1 MKTPQNEKKKT
12 TTKKETVKKGYD
24 SLVYSHMHWQF
35 KVNHIVKT
43 LYNNI
48 LE

>member
-1 MKTPQNEKKKT
+1 MKTPQNEKK
-12 TTKKETVKKGYD
+12 TKKETVKKGFD

-48 LE
+48 LNYSK